1 MASDSLVF
9 EDSNSVSDLAN
20 LLSRAKAIED
30 DGALLTVRGTA
41 LAVYVPVLVPAQLGQ
56 GDYTILGMRV
66 HRLVKEAQ
74 SNACY
79 SIAAIQDR
87 LARMG
92 QANTEFILP
101 PVEENPVW
109 AGITVPMSGWV
120 EAGNVADT
128 ELAAAAQSGI
138 DAVAQA
144 LPENPGK
151 PVVAQIRQRIWSAEM
166 ESTKA
171 SLPLGAAFAMH
182 ALGFLSSGGQS
193 RILRQGNWI
202 RVSNGQGHVLLRR
215 SASLL

>member
-66 HRLVKEAQ
+66 HRLVNEAQ

>member
-92 QANTEFILP
+92 QAKTEFILP

>member
-30 DGALLTVRGTA
+30 DGALLIVRGSA

>member
-66 HRLVKEAQ
+66 HRLAKEAQ
-74 SNACY
+74 GNACY

-92 QANTEFILP
+92 QASTEFMFP

-120 EAGNVADT
+120 DAGNVADT

-138 DAVAQA
+138 DAVAKA

-151 PVVAQIRQRIWSAEM
+151 PVVAQIRQRIWSAQM
-166 ESTKA
+166 EDSKV

-182 ALGFLSSGGQS
+182 ALGFLSSDGQS

-202 RVSNGQGHVLLRR
+202 RVSNGLGHVLLRR